1 MSSAAR
7 GNSRDKRIST
17 SPPIGPSNVESQS
30 LNPPP
35 PNSGGGLRWVFLGA
49 DGLRAGWRFVLY
61 LLIAALVEIVLA
73 TVTHFAGHR
82 YLKGAPRI
90 WFLIGESELLVAAV
104 AAALVMSLIEKRP
117 LGAYGLPRCGA
128 FGKLF
133 WLGALWGIPAIT
145 LLLVVIRA
153 VGDFYFGAIVLHGAH
168 IAKFALFWGL
178 FFLVVGFFEEFLM
191 RGYTLFTL
199 TKGIGFWP
207 AGCCSRQSLAASTS
221 AIREK
226 PGLARFCGL
235 DWTFFLPHLAA
246 YRNALVCG
254 GHARRVGLGGE
265 LPVLGSGQRHF
276 CARAPDEILLSGLAL
291 ADRRNRGAGGQR
303 AGIRRDCRPLGFV

>member
-1 MSSAAR
+1 M
-7 GNSRDKRIST
+7 
-17 SPPIGPSNVESQS
+17 
-30 LNPPP
+30 
-35 PNSGGGLRWVFLGA
+35 
-49 DGLRAGWRFVLY
+49 
-61 LLIAALVEIVLA
+61 LA

-90 WFLIGESELLVAAV
+90 WFLLIGESELLVAVV

-133 WLGALWGIPAIT
+133 WLGSLWGIAAIT

-168 IAKFALFWGL
+168 IAKFALFRGL

-207 AGCCSRQSLAASTS
+207 AALLLS
-221 AIREK
+221 AIFGAIHLSNQGEAWIGALSAGLIGLFFCLTLRRTGTLWFAVGMHAAWDWGESFLYSVPDSGTFV
-226 PGLARFCGL
+226 PGHLMKSSFQGSRWLTGGTVGPEGSVLVFAVIAVLWVLFDRLFPDVKYGVEQPPPL
-235 DWTFFLPHLAA
+235 PIFLPEAPP
-246 YRNALVCG
+246 
-254 GHARRVGLGGE
+254 
-265 LPVLGSGQRHF
+265 LP
-276 CARAPDEILLSGLAL
+276 
-291 ADRRNRGAGGQR
+291 
-303 AGIRRDCRPLGFV
+303 